1 VFLGGALED
10 SDTEDNTEGDV
21 QKKIMPW
28 RLMIPDEEV
37 QDELEY
43 SNRTVINKLLK
54 TDVSPFKIFLSEFS
68 PPKFGIL
75 SIREVTT
82 MRPPSSLFL
91 LLYSS
96 SSCTSSSGIISLH
109 GIIFHH

>member
-1 VFLGGALED
+1 MFLGGALED

-43 SNRTVINKLLK
+43 SNRKRDEGGLIVVTSLI
-54 TDVSPFKIFLSEFS
+54 DKIPNLGGENSD
-68 PPKFGIL
+68 KKIL
-75 SIREVTT
+75 NGDTSVFH
-82 MRPPSSLFL
+82 SLFITV
-91 LLYSS
+91 S
-96 SSCTSSSGIISLH
+96 
-109 GIIFHH
+109 